1 MQHSAPPLDFSS
13 VCKSVSL
20 AVTVHNGVTEKCP
33 HYQGHFC
40 FFFLFSVLMQ
50 AEHLFQYRRKQ
61 HKGDSEA
68 SAATSLLL
76 PKDK

>member
-1 MQHSAPPLDFSS
+1 MSPLSRT
-13 VCKSVSL
+13 L
-20 AVTVHNGVTEKCP
+20 L
-33 HYQGHFC
+33 